1 MTMKGG
7 VPRPRGGCKPYGVQ
21 PQAKDVLATAAV
33 VAAAATAVVVT
44 AAAENQDN

>member
-1 MTMKGG
+1 MTMKSGA
-7 VPRPRGGCKPYGVQ
+7 PRPCGGCKPYGVQ

-44 AAAENQDN
+44 AAAENQDD